1 MERIM
6 TCENLRFFAYVNDHI
21 CKKPIRGIVLSFFGL
36 GGMEMYQEET
46 NEGRFYGERGILYVV
61 PYNNPWAWMN
71 RQAVDYT
78 DQILDVLTAAYGC
91 GEVPVVSTGGSMGG
105 QSALVYMV
113 YAKRTPAACVVN
125 CPVCDVV
132 YHYTERE
139 DLPRTL
145 YSAVAHEEGTLEDA
159 LRAISPLHLVER
171 MPKADYHFFHCEEDS
186 MVGKALH
193 SDVFVAAMRER
204 GHQVS
209 YDTVPGRDHC
219 DLTEPM
225 RELYAK
231 YILDGCGLK
240 ES

>member
-6 TCENLRFFAYVNDHI
+6 TCENLRRFAYVNDRI
-21 CKKPIRGIVLSFFGL
+21 CAKPVRGIVISFFGL
-36 GGMEMYQEET
+36 GGMEMYQEDT
-46 NEGRFYGERGILYVV
+46 KEGRFYGERGILYVV

-78 DQILDVLTAAYGC
+78 DQVVDLLMEAHGC
-91 GEVPVVSTGGSMGG
+91 GEDIPIISTGGSMGG

-113 YAKRTPAACVVN
+113 YAKRVPAACVVN

-145 YSAVAHEEGTLEDA
+145 YSAVANEEGNLEDA
-159 LRAISPLHLVER
+159 LRAISPLHLAER
-171 MPKADYHFFHCEEDS
+171 MPKADYHVFHCEEDR
-186 MVGKALH
+186 MVGKQFH
-193 SDVFVAAMRER
+193 SDVFVAAMRKL
-204 GHQVS
+204 GHKLS
-209 YDTVPGRDHC
+209 YDVVPGRDHC

-231 YILDGCGLK
+231 YILDAVQ
-240 ES
+240 